1 MIRRSPSSTLFPCTA
16 LFRSALTP
24 TEIELIKAL
33 TESQRRLELL
43 VGSAMGGSIG
53 RLGVMA
59 YQENP
64 FNSPFTNLSQHNL
77 RAAELGKEAGLQTKV
92 KINKKRRKVSKYQ
105 KEFGKQFKKLK
116 KKHPRTSPKM
126 LMKKAHRATKKVLK

>member
-1 MIRRSPSSTLFPCTA
+1 M
-16 LFRSALTP
+16 ALTSA
-24 TEIELIKAL
+24 EIEMIEAL
-33 TESQRRLELL
+33 SESQRRLELMI
-43 VGSAMGGSIG
+43 GSALGGSLG

-59 YQENP
+59 YQDNP

-77 RAAELGKEAGLQTKV
+77 RVAELAKKAGSHSKV
-92 KINKKRRKVSKYQ
+92 KINKKKRKVSKYQ

-116 KKHPRTSPKM
+116 KKHPRTSPGM

>member
-1 MIRRSPSSTLFPCTA
+1 M
-16 LFRSALTP
+16 ALTP
-24 TEIELIKAL
+24 PEIEMIKAL
-33 TESQRRLELL
+33 TESQRRLELMI
-43 VGSAMGGSIG
+43 GSMLGGSLG

-77 RAAELGKEAGLQTKV
+77 RAAELGKEIGTQTRV
-92 KINKKRRKVSKYQ
+92 KILKKKRKVSKYQ

-116 KKHPRTSPKM
+116 KKHPRTSPELLESFFEESIPLLIALTTNAVCDRK
-126 LMKKAHRATKKVLK
+126 

>member
-1 MIRRSPSSTLFPCTA
+1 M
-16 LFRSALTP
+16 ALTP
-24 TEIELIKAL
+24 SEIEMIKAL
-33 TESQRRLELL
+33 SESQRRLELMI
-43 VGSAMGGSIG
+43 GSAFGGTLG

-77 RAAELGKEAGLQTKV
+77 AAAELGKEIGLQTKV
-92 KINKKRRKVSKYQ
+92 QINKKKRKVSKYQ

-126 LMKKAHRATKKVLK
+126 LMKKAHRATKKVMK